1 MTTAWLLIRSPH
13 TLSKGEPEL
22 LLPAVQSAREA
33 ARRAH
38 CANNMRQVGLALI
51 NYESA
56 KTQLPPPGY
65 AGVNTKP
72 TLAFGD
78 FDPQGGRML
87 SWIVLTLPFLEEQS
101 LYDQFDIRK
110 SILNQP
116 SNPAAAQPTSLLCA
130 SDDTVGRFFVHGVL
144 TDSKPLGKGN
154 YAAWVSPYHLD
165 LQSVF
170 PGALGGWG
178 MRLRKVTDGLSR
190 TFMLSEVRTRADVL
204 DQRGVWALP

>member
-1 MTTAWLLIRSPH
+1 MIPTTSSDSPARRRAFTLVELLVVIAIIAMLVSI
-13 TLSKGEPEL
+13 

-56 KTQLPPPGY
+56 ITHFPPPGY
-65 AGVNTKP
+65 AGVNTEP

-110 SILNQP
+110 SILDQP
-116 SNPAAAQPTSLLCA
+116 SNPAAAPSLWVRGRGTSRA
-130 SDDTVGRFFVHGVL
+130 SGSG
-144 TDSKPLGKGN
+144 
-154 YAAWVSPYHLD
+154 
-165 LQSVF
+165 
-170 PGALGGWG
+170 
-178 MRLRKVTDGLSR
+178 
-190 TFMLSEVRTRADVL
+190 E
-204 DQRGVWALP
+204 